1 MKVEGSLSNDS
12 PVLQGPVLHP
22 APVNFFSAMTKR
34 KKTGDG
40 ESQKPHRHQEA
51 LCESWGQPLSYL
63 SPLPVGV
70 VGTVHSHKVL

>member
-12 PVLQGPVLHP
+12 PVLQGLVH
-22 APVNFFSAMTKR
+22 FFSAMTKR

-51 LCESWGQPLSYL
+51 LCESWGQSLSYL

-70 VGTVHSHKVL
+70 VGTVHSHKVP